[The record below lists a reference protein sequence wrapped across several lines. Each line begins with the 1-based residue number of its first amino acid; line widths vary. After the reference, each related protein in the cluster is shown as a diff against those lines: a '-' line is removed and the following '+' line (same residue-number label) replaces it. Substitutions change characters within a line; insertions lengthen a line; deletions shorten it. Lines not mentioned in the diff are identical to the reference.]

1 MSDSTE
7 VTACR
12 LCSGE
17 LRVALCLGG
26 SPLANEYQDGPEQGE
41 EFPLCM
47 MQCTACKHYQLGVS
61 VNPERLFREYAYES
75 GLTETFRA
83 HLETLAKLLVDRF
96 KPERVLEIGCNDGT
110 LCELIN
116 EQPGDAASWGVEP
129 CKRLADLVSAKGIP
143 VWNEFWPIA
152 CEPAHESCVVGFF
165 DLIVANNVFAHV
177 PDIRPF
183 TEAIRDALKPDGVF
197 VFEAQYLFEQ
207 ARKLLI
213 GNVYHEHL
221 DYWTLTA
228 LIPFLK
234 RCGLNLFDVQL
245 INTYG
250 GSIRGFASK
259 DERAATPLVDFML
272 SAEAEMKIRPEW
284 RLMHARDVVR
294 NYMSGMSG
302 DLYGYGCPAKAT
314 TLISLSGQAHRF
326 RALFDDATAKI
337 GRYSPH
343 GIPILPG
350 SALLDMQ
357 PARVLLFSGNFAD
370 EIKARFP
377 GYNGEWVLV

>member
-1 MSDSTE
+1 MGKRGVPVSDSTE

-47 MQCTACKHYQLGVS
+47 MQCTTCKHYQLGVS

-96 KPERVLEIGCNDGT
+96 KPALVLEIGSNDGHLLRSLHSHGVRSIGIEASERLVQLANAQK
-110 LCELIN
+110 LCCIQGFWPAQRYT
-116 EQPGDAASWGVEP
+116 EQP
-129 CKRLADLVSAKGIP
+129 
-143 VWNEFWPIA
+143 N
-152 CEPAHESCVVGFF
+152 
-165 DLIVANNVFAHV
+165 LIVANNVFAHV
-177 PDIRPF
+177 PDVRGF
-183 TEAIRDALKPDGVF
+183 TEAVRDALKPDGVF
-197 VFEAQYLFEQ
+197 VFEVQYLFEQ

-350 SALLDMQ
+350 SALLDVQ
-357 PARVLLFSGNFAD
+357 PERVLLFSANFEW
-370 EIKARFP
+370 EIKARYP
-377 GYNGEWVLV
+377 GFKGEWVLV